1 MIPRKTNPVK
11 VIIIIEYKTSLTNVP
26 GRTTS
31 HAQLLDGFIK
41 KTYTQSFLK
50 SPEQIWLFIFLNYV
64 DLTA

>member
-11 VIIIIEYKTSLTNVP
+11 VIQYKTSLTNVP

-41 KTYTQSFLK
+41 KAYTQSFLK
-50 SPEQIWLFIFLNYV
+50 SPEQIWLFVFLNYV